1 MFTSVGILSYWH
13 IIAIG
18 FVWLVRKVWLLFL
31 VSCRALAI
39 LRSLVDVYKTCPFFD
54 NFSSP
59 LGLAKKIFEV
69 RCTLSLKQNPGLNGI
84 RTHDLCDTG
93 GVLYQL
99 SYQAIWELVTPSPGY
114 LKGWRIFKITAITLG
129 PKVIL
134 GTRTIRTIFGR
145 RGGLVPGA
153 SGPGSS
159 PGRGDCIV
167 FLGKTLHS
175 HSASLHPGV

>member
-1 MFTSVGILSYWH
+1 MFTSVGILSFWH
-13 IIAIG
+13 IITIG

-31 VSCRALAI
+31 VSPRALAI
-39 LRSLVDVYKTCPFFD
+39 LWSLVDVYKTCPFFD

-69 RCTLSLKQNPGLNGI
+69 RCTLKPETKSRPERNSNPWPL
-84 RTHDLCDTG
+84 RYRCSALPT
-93 GVLYQL
+93 
-99 SYQAIWELVTPSPGY
+99 AIWELVTPSPGH

-175 HSASLHPGV
+175 HSTSLHPGV